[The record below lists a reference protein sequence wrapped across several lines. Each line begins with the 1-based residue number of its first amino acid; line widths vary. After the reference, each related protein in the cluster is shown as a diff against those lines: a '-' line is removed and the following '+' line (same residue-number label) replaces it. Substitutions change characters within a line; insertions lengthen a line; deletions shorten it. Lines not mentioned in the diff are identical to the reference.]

1 MTTHPYILT
10 SEIYLCMMIGVDNLI
25 AKSLRSIIQDNLSE
39 QTVKKLDN
47 RLVEK
52 YGITIHQSV
61 EDFQKLDDI
70 LREFFGEGA
79 VGIERKIFDSIC
91 TVSKVKN
98 TEEEWMT
105 IRDSNIS
112 KTVLEAFGDEDK
124 KKIMN
129 LLMNEPYVISEVLGM
144 CNLPQT
150 SGYRKINNMISD
162 GLLTVEGHITTTDG
176 KMVNKYVSVFE
187 NIKIDI
193 VKNVVTVKVK
203 LKTNS
208 VKNSLMMP
216 LIRN

>member
-1 MTTHPYILT
+1 
-10 SEIYLCMMIGVDNLI
+10 MMVGVDNLI
-25 AKSLRSIIQDNLSE
+25 ARSLHSVIQVNLSE
-39 QTVKKLDN
+39 QTIKKLDN

-52 YGITIHQSV
+52 YGITLSQAV

-79 VGIERKIFDSIC
+79 VGLERKIFESIC
-91 TVSKVKN
+91 TVSKAKN
-98 TEEEWMT
+98 TDEEWMT
-105 IRDSNIS
+105 IRDSNIA

-124 KKIMN
+124 KKIISV
-129 LLMNEPYVISEVLGM
+129 LMNEPHIVSEVLSM

-150 SGYRKINNMISD
+150 SGYRKINSMISD
-162 GLLTVEGHITTTDG
+162 GLLTIEGYITTSDG
-176 KMVNKYVSVFE
+176 KRVNKYVSIFE

-193 VKNVVTVKVK
+193 VKNNVTVKVK

-208 VKNSLMMP
+208 IKNSLLIP

>member
-1 MTTHPYILT
+1 MAMRLHV
-10 SEIYLCMMIGVDNLI
+10 MMVGVDNLI
-25 AKSLRSIIQDNLSE
+25 ARSLHSVIQVNLSE
-39 QTVKKLDN
+39 QTIKKLDN

-52 YGITIHQSV
+52 YGITLSQAV

-79 VGIERKIFDSIC
+79 VGLERKIFESIC

-98 TEEEWMT
+98 KDEEWMT
-105 IRDSNIS
+105 IRDSNIA

-124 KKIMN
+124 KKIMSV
-129 LLMNEPYVISEVLGM
+129 LMNEPHIVSEVLSI

-150 SGYRKINNMISD
+150 SGYRKINSMISD
-162 GLLTVEGHITTTDG
+162 GLLTVEGYITTSDG
-176 KMVNKYVSVFE
+176 KKVNKYISIFE

-193 VKNVVTVKVK
+193 VKNNVTVKVK
-203 LKTNS
+203 LKNDS
-208 VKNSLMMP
+208 VKNSILIP